1 VRHCSRTR
9 ESALEQN
16 CLRWLTPAEL
26 RLLDPTKIRFHAAH
40 AHGKAEPRPVWVP
53 PRPPVDLGVR
63 SLLVGVGLSN
73 GAGGGVEGSRSF
85 FVFVD
90 PLQVCLYSPY
100 SCANEMGSRWT
111 SVGCIATAH
120 AQCRFS
126 RVCCVQQKQGTH
138 DTAMHCAVR
147 TIRAASHAD
156 RSVLSGSCAHCTFGA
171 AQQPRTSH
179 CTAVAPMWHRCCT
192 AVAPQAR
199 ERMWID
205 ALPIIPT
212 DIPLLHRQARP
223 N

>member
-1 VRHCSRTR
+1 MRHCSRTR

-90 PLQVCLYSPY
+90 PLQVYT
-100 SCANEMGSRWT
+100 AHTAQRKGSRWT
-111 SVGCIATAH
+111 SVGCH
-120 AQCRFS
+120 YRHSPCP
-126 RVCCVQQKQGTH
+126 VPV
-138 DTAMHCAVR
+138 
-147 TIRAASHAD
+147 
-156 RSVLSGSCAHCTFGA
+156 
-171 AQQPRTSH
+171 
-179 CTAVAPMWHRCCT
+179 
-192 AVAPQAR
+192 
-199 ERMWID
+199 
-205 ALPIIPT
+205 
-212 DIPLLHRQARP
+212 
-223 N
+223 